1 MHPLFDLGLAAKR
14 SHVWHDQTKQQCE
27 GDYHPRWW
35 EQTTSFVR
43 LVYCFTAIK
52 EPNLLSQLAV
62 QCTQSSGHERS
73 QVTLDQPLL

>member
-27 GDYHPRWW
+27 GDYRPRWW

-62 QCTQSSGHERS
+62 
-73 QVTLDQPLL
+73 